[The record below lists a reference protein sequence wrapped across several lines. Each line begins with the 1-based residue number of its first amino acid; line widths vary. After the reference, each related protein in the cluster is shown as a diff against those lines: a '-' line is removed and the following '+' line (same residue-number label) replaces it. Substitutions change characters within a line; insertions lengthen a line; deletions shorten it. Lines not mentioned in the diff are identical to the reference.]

1 MRAQGTLLNRIIIIA
16 SMALLTPVLAFAGEL
31 KVQDVFPGSTVTITI
46 VFNDGTEKKD
56 DGRDS
61 DMNKVVIFGITNQ
74 DKVKLVQVT
83 KITPDRKEITY
94 DVKIKVG
101 EITLASL
108 EPFDV
113 PTFAAIDPDIPLF
126 TSIDLP
132 DFLVQGNPFTTGQ
145 VFTVT
150 QGFTP
155 FSSAIF
161 FTDAGNNPF
170 TGTVEV
176 HPLDSFQPV
185 PEPATLLLLG
195 TGLTGIAIKMRKRL
209 KSRKSGQGS

>member
-1 MRAQGTLLNRIIIIA
+1 MRAQETLLNRVIIIA
-16 SMALLTPVLAFAGEL
+16 SITLLTPVLAFAGEL
-31 KVQDVFPGSTVTITI
+31 KVRDVLPGSTVNITI
-46 VFNDGTEKKD
+46 IFNDGTQMKD
-56 DGRDS
+56 DGRDG
-61 DMNKVVIFGITNQ
+61 DMNKEVIFGIPNQ
-74 DKVKLVQVT
+74 DKVKQVLVT
-83 KITPDRKEITY
+83 KITSDRKEITY
-94 DVKIKVG
+94 EVKIKVG

-126 TSIDLP
+126 TSIDLTA
-132 DFLVQGNPFTTGQ
+132 FLAQANPFTTGQ
-145 VFTVT
+145 VFSVT

-161 FTDAGNNPF
+161 FTDAANNPF

-185 PEPATLLLLG
+185 PEPATLILLG
-195 TGLTGIAIKMRKRL
+195 TGIAGVTMKMRKRL
-209 KSRKSGQGS
+209 KIARGQKT